1 MIDYYKSIKQPAQGI
16 YTEKGSKFLSF
27 AYPVSSED
35 EVKNHLVTLKK
46 EYFDAKHHVY
56 AFIIGAEGQIYR
68 ASDDGE
74 PHNSSGLPIL
84 NQIKSFGIS
93 DVLIVVVRYFGGTK
107 LGISGLIN
115 AYKSA
120 AYDALS
126 KCEIIEKFV
135 YCNLKVISDYD
146 NLNFVMKLIKDYNC
160 KIIKQEFVEDCR
172 LVFEIRLSLAEE
184 IVSKLKTNHKIS
196 VLKE

>member
-74 PHNSSGLPIL
+74 PYNSSGLPIL

-107 LGISGLIN
+107 LGIPGLIN

-135 YCNLKVISDYD
+135 SCNLKVVSDYD
-146 NLNFVMKLIKDYNC
+146 NLNFVMKIIKEYNC
-160 KIIKQEFVEDCR
+160 KIIKQEFAEDCS
-172 LVFEIRLSLAEE
+172 LVFEIRLSLADE
-184 IVSKLKTNHKIS
+184 IISKLKTNHIIS
-196 VLKE
+196 VLKK